1 MTLSRQ
7 IDYLEPLDVGIIC
20 IACGPKFVVR
30 FIAYRPKLPYYYKFL
45 LLLKQNRQEFN
56 IIGLI
61 GSLDFELK
69 AREKDK
75 HIKGLE
81 GNSSANLVQN
91 KNFRPQNNAKVKYK
105 KVIVN
110 PTTSFMKRK
119 ANMKGECFIYGG
131 SCHWTKDCL
140 ECKDKK
146 KQQILLLPTLE
157 VSYEIYSLITF
168 SFSFT

>member
-1 MTLSRQ
+1 
-7 IDYLEPLDVGIIC
+7 
-20 IACGPKFVVR
+20 
-30 FIAYRPKLPYYYKFL
+30 
-45 LLLKQNRQEFN
+45 
-56 IIGLI
+56 
-61 GSLDFELK
+61 LK
-69 AREKDK
+69 AIEKDK

-91 KNFRPQNNAKVKYK
+91 KNFRPQNNAKVKFK

-131 SCHWTKDCL
+131 SGHWTKDCL

-146 KQQILLLPTLE
+146 
-157 VSYEIYSLITF
+157 
-168 SFSFT
+168 